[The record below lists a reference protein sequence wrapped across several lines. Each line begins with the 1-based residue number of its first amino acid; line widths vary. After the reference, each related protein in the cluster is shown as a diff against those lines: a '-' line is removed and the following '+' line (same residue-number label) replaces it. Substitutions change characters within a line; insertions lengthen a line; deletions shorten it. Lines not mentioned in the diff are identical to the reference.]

1 MVRAPRAEAG
11 RMMAITESGNRRYA
25 LIAGSGFAGFGAAE
39 SRDGNAGGERPVRRV
54 LTRFGAPS
62 APVRTADY
70 GDHRV
75 LMLARHGDDI
85 GIAPHRINYRANL
98 AALRMLGANTVIAL
112 NTVGVIPSRFYP
124 GNLAV
129 PQQILDYTWGREHTI
144 YNNDQ
149 AVDHIDVTRPFG
161 DDLRKALVRAAREAE
176 VECHDGGVYGVTQG
190 PRLESAAEVDR
201 FERDGVDFLGMTA
214 MPEASLAREL
224 GLDYACLSLLVNRAA
239 GRGEASI
246 HADIE
251 ASTLSAK
258 LQAMRVL
265 KQFFAAET

>member
-1 MVRAPRAEAG
+1 MTPSMRPG
-11 RMMAITESGNRRYA
+11 DRRYA
-25 LIAGSGFAGFGAAE
+25 LVAGSGFAGFGAEE
-39 SRDGNAGGERPVRRV
+39 SHEGNELGEPAIRQV

-62 APVRTADY
+62 APIRTAIY

-98 AALRMLGANTVIAL
+98 SALCMLGANAVIAL
-112 NTVGVIPSRFYP
+112 NTVGVIPSRLYP

-129 PQQILDYTWGREHTI
+129 PAQVLDYTWGRAHTI
-144 YNNDQ
+144 YDDEQ
-149 AVDHIDVTRPFG
+149 KVDHVDVTEPFSH
-161 DDLRKALVRAAREAE
+161 DLRSALVAAARQAE

-190 PRLESAAEVDR
+190 PRLESAAEVNR
-201 FERDGVDFLGMTA
+201 YERDGVDFLGMTA

-265 KQFFAAET
+265 KRFFALET

>member
-1 MVRAPRAEAG
+1 MTARTHAG
-11 RMMAITESGNRRYA
+11 DRRYA
-25 LIAGSGFAGFGAAE
+25 LIAGSGFAGFGTEE
-39 SRDGNAGGERPVRRV
+39 SREQPIRRV

-62 APVRTADY
+62 APIRTANY

-98 AALRMLGANTVIAL
+98 AALQMLGASTVIAL
-112 NTVGVIPSRFYP
+112 NTVGVIPSRLYP

-129 PQQILDYTWGREHTI
+129 PAQILDYTWGRAHTI
-144 YNNDQ
+144 YDDERK
-149 AVDHIDVTRPFG
+149 VDHIDVTEPFSA
-161 DDLRKALVRAAREAE
+161 DLRLALVAAAREAE

-190 PRLESAAEVDR
+190 PRLESTAEVNR

-224 GLDYACLSLLVNRAA
+224 GLNYACLSLLVNRAA
-239 GRGEASI
+239 GRGEVAI

-251 ASTLSAK
+251 ACTLSAK

-265 KQFFAAET
+265 KRLFAMET

>member
-1 MVRAPRAEAG
+1 
-11 RMMAITESGNRRYA
+11 MAITESGNRRYA

-112 NTVGVIPSRFYP
+112 NTVGVIPSRFTRAILPCRNRFSTTP
-124 GNLAV
+124 GV
-129 PQQILDYTWGREHTI
+129 GSIRFTI
-144 YNNDQ
+144 TSQ